1 MKSIEEIKQITKNA
15 IEKRNQLEKE
25 EERLK
30 KEKTALRFRDFELQM
45 GDFIEDVF
53 KEIEIRASNG
63 FGYVYYMYDIPNPS
77 RKYNEDAEDFLKV
90 CVAYFESLGF
100 VVNYENRYSGF
111 PEKKN
116 LSGILFIFHWG
127 VDIVK
132 HNKLTNEINTTIE
145 RLDGDTGNISDG
157 YHTFDELYY
166 HRCVLFSIIC
176 NQNDIVAWKSKKHY
190 TGDMYKGMFIVGVE
204 TPYGQV
210 TYHYDLKYWDM
221 FKVQELAFAPEWDG
235 SSPSDC
241 IERMRIWSSNIK
253 QE

>member
-25 EERLK
+25 EEKLK

-132 HNKLTNEINTTIE
+132 HNKLTNEINTKIE
-145 RLDGDTGNISDG
+145 CLDGDTGNISDG

-166 HRCVLFSIIC
+166 HRCVLFSLIC
-176 NQNDIVAWKSKKHY
+176 NQNDIVAWKSKKHH
-190 TGDMYKGMFIVGVE
+190 TGDMYEGMFIVGVE

-210 TYHYDLKYWDM
+210 TYHYSLKYWDM
-221 FKVQELAFAPEWDG
+221 FKVQELEFAPEWDG

-253 QE
+253 

>member
-25 EERLK
+25 EEKLK

-77 RKYNEDAEDFLKV
+77 RKYKEDAEDFLKV

-100 VVNYENRYSGF
+100 TVSYENRYSGF

-176 NQNDIVAWKSKKHY
+176 NQNDIVAWKSKKHH
-190 TGDMYKGMFIVGVE
+190 TGDMYEGMFIVGVE

-221 FKVQELAFAPEWDG
+221 FKVQELEFAPEWDG
-235 SSPSDC
+235 SSPNDC

-253 QE
+253 